1 MNNKTILFN
10 QVAREGLKK
19 GIDIVANAVKVTLGY
34 GGRTVVISEEG
45 LPSRTTKDGVTVA
58 NSIKLSDQVLDAGA
72 KFIQE
77 VSSKTANDAGDGTTT
92 VCVLMQHLVENGLRA
107 IAEGANPVLLKR
119 GMERALGVVVDAL
132 MGQKVNFDEKLLES
146 VATISANN
154 DKELGKIIS
163 DAYLKLGSH
172 AIITVEDSKVPQTY
186 IEITDGFQF
195 DSGFVVHHF
204 INNFAKNTCEMI
216 NPYVLLAEGQI
227 NDPQDIW
234 ELLNKIAVEKRP
246 LLIVAE
252 GFDRSVIQ
260 VLLNNRDKFTSCVV
274 KYEFLGDTKQE
285 LMHDICAITGA
296 TPVEK
301 KGDQLKK
308 IGIDYL
314 GECEKIIVADKET
327 TLIKGRTD
335 KELLEARIEDAK
347 TKIDN
352 AKNLFLKQKQEKR
365 FARLSGCLAVCYVG
379 GSTEVEISEKKD
391 RIDDSIRATKAA
403 IEEGVVPGGGTALL
417 RCAQS
422 LLLIS
427 NPNKDFA
434 KGVSIVKE
442 ALEVPAQQIA
452 ENSGVDGREV
462 VKMILK
468 TDARYGYNAATNTIE
483 DLFECGVVDPHKV
496 VRSCIENSVSA
507 SGQLLISEALI
518 ITEKS

>member
-1 MNNKTILFN
+1 MNNKKIVFGKD
-10 QVAREGLKK
+10 ARSELQK
-19 GIDIVANAVKVTLGY
+19 GIDIVADAVKVTLGY
-34 GGRTVVISEEG
+34 GGRTVIISDEG

-58 NSIKLSDQVLDAGA
+58 NSIKLSDQMSDAGA

-77 VSSKTANDAGDGTTT
+77 VSAKTANDAGDGTTT
-92 VCVLMQHLVENGLRA
+92 VCVLMQSLVNSGLAA
-107 IAEGANPVLLKR
+107 IANGANPVFLKR
-119 GMERALGVVVDAL
+119 GMERALAVVLEELAK
-132 MGQKVNFDEKLLES
+132 QKVNYDKNLLKS

-154 DKELGKIIS
+154 DIVLGEMIS

-172 AIITVEDSKVPQTY
+172 AIITVEDSKTPDTL

-204 INNFAKNTCEMI
+204 INNYAKNTCELS

-234 ELLNKIAVEKRP
+234 DLLNKVAVEKRP

-274 KYEFLGDTKQE
+274 KYNFLGDTKQE

-301 KGDQLKK
+301 KGDQLKT
-308 IGIDYL
+308 IGVEYL
-314 GECEKIIVADKET
+314 GECEKISVSENET

-335 KELLEARIEDAK
+335 KELLPARIEDAK
-347 TKIDN
+347 TKIEN
-352 AKNLFLKQKQEKR
+352 AKNPFVKQKQEKR

-379 GSTEVEISEKKD
+379 GSTEVEVSEKKD

-417 RCAQS
+417 RCSQA
-422 LLLIS
+422 LLNII

-434 KGVSIVKE
+434 KGAEIVKQS
-442 ALEVPAQQIA
+442 LLVPAQQIA
-452 ENSGVDGREV
+452 DNSGVDGYEV
-462 VKMILK
+462 VKMIQ
-468 TDARYGYNAATNTIE
+468 TNASSYGYNAATNKIE
-483 DLFECGVVDPHKV
+483 DLLECGVVDPHKV
-496 VRSCIENSVSA
+496 VRLCIENAVSA
-507 SGQLLISEALI
+507 SAQLLISEALI
-518 ITEKS
+518 VTEK